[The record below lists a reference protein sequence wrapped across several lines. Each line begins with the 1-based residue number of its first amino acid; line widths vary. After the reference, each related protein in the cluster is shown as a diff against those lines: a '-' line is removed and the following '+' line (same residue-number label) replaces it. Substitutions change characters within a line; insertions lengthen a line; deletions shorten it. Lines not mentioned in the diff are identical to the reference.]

1 MNDDHAPHI
10 SGHISKRF
18 DSELEDIRN
27 KVLSMGGLVET
38 QVKDGIRALMTSDS
52 AVAER
57 VGNDDYKINAMEVE
71 IDEECVQILARRQPA
86 ASDLR
91 LLVAILKTI
100 TDLERIGDQA
110 EKLGRFELELID
122 EGSSSKEFVKLEH
135 LGELV
140 SRMLNRALDAFAR
153 MDVEVALK
161 TIKKDQKVD
170 KEFESLMR
178 QLITIM
184 MEDPRTIKQAL
195 RVSWC
200 ARELERI
207 GDHSINICEYVVYLV
222 HGKDV
227 RHITYDDLKDQIR
240 DIV

>member
-1 MNDDHAPHI
+1 MTDDLAPHI
-10 SGHISKRF
+10 SGHISKRY

-38 QVKDGIRALMTSDS
+38 QVKDGIKALIQSDS
-52 AVAER
+52 AIAER
-57 VGNDDYKINAMEVE
+57 VANDDYKINAMEVE

-153 MDVEVALK
+153 MDVDVALK
-161 TIKKDQKVD
+161 TIKKDHKVD
-170 KEFESLMR
+170 KEFEGLMR

-184 MEDPRTIKQAL
+184 MEDPRTIKHAL

-200 ARELERI
+200 ARALERI

-227 RHITYDDLKDQIR
+227 RHIKYDDLKDQIR
-240 DIV
+240 DII